1 MKRYWTGIAIALGSL
16 TVVATFVWEM
26 ARTKPDYRFLVEPW
40 AIKGYDSVHG
50 WVFVSIGLALL
61 AGGMIVLT
69 EWSTGKIGRYVSLGY
84 FVAAGT
90 AIALAFAS
98 EPQTVTL
105 APVMGL
111 LVAVFLTL
119 IVFRFSKELLIR
131 SASIFRNTWVRL
143 LTGVAMFAVVY
154 LVMRATVIGKELELD
169 TPIWIFILMAVL
181 ALYALAAVPRGLAAD
196 RMLIYSTMLAMVVIV
211 TSAGALR
218 STLIRLQVEAQGVS
232 AEFRDTQAGLGWFLA
247 VFALVVVFVGA
258 VGLWAR
264 RRDLLIASDRARRQ
278 RAAAEKSAAEIKAA
292 EEAYLA
298 SVQASRTEVQE
309 S

>member
-50 WVFVSIGLALL
+50 WVFASIGLALL

-69 EWSTGKIGRYVSLGY
+69 EWSTGKIGRFVSLGY

-98 EPQTVTL
+98 EPQVVTL
-105 APVMGL
+105 APMMGL
-111 LVAVFLTL
+111 LVSVFLTL

-131 SASIFRNTWVRL
+131 LASIFRNTWVRL

-154 LVMRATVIGKELELD
+154 LVMRATVIGKEMELD
-169 TPIWIFILMAVL
+169 TPIWILILMAVL
-181 ALYALAAVPRGLAAD
+181 ALYSLAAAPRGLAAD
-196 RMLIYSTMLAMVVIV
+196 RMLIYSTMLATVVIV
-211 TSAGALR
+211 ASAGALR
-218 STLIRLQVEAQGVS
+218 STLVRLQVEAQGVS

-247 VFALVVVFVGA
+247 VFALLVVFVGA

-264 RRDLLIASDRARRQ
+264 RRDLLIATDRARRQ
-278 RAAAEKSAAEIKAA
+278 RAAAETSAAEIRAA

-298 SVQASRTEVQE
+298 SVQASKAGGQGI
-309 S
+309 